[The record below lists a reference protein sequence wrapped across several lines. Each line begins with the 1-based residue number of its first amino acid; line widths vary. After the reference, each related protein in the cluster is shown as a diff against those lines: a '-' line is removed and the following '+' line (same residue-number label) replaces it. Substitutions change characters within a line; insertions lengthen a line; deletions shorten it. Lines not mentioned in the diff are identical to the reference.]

1 MLQLPLLL
9 LIVFYCNK
17 TTAAIKPTLILI
29 TKYNKVGYNDLT
41 TYSTYFIQATYKLST
56 HWFYEQ
62 AFYLHLK
69 VRIVFLYN

>member
-56 HWFYEQ
+56 H
-62 AFYLHLK
+62 
-69 VRIVFLYN
+69 